1 MSVPNTSHGT
11 VARPNVLIVDDHDLV
26 AMSLVLALRAQGMT
40 AQRHAARTRDGIVI
54 AAATLTPGVVLLDLD
69 LGREPGG
76 APIDGASLVDRF
88 RHYGWQVV
96 VLTAT
101 ADEIRIGRALD
112 AGALAYVSKTA
123 QLPVLVTTV
132 RRAARGVPAMHPDLR
147 HRLIEQYHRRR
158 EQARA
163 VESRLDRLSERE
175 RAVLEHLAAGR
186 RAQAIAEE
194 FGVTLATTR
203 TQIRAV
209 LQKLNVSGQLEA
221 VALLHDYRR
230 TVDEG

>member
-1 MSVPNTSHGT
+1 
-11 VARPNVLIVDDHDLV
+11 
-26 AMSLVLALRAQGMT
+26 
-40 AQRHAARTRDGIVI
+40 
-54 AAATLTPGVVLLDLD
+54 
-69 LGREPGG
+69 
-76 APIDGASLVDRF
+76 
-88 RHYGWQVV
+88 
-96 VLTAT
+96 
-101 ADEIRIGRALD
+101 
-112 AGALAYVSKTA
+112 
-123 QLPVLVTTV
+123 
-132 RRAARGVPAMHPDLR
+132 MHPDLR